1 VKHVDIFEHLWRLS
15 MNQVKGSSTLEVRDD
30 AWVQVMAAITEQM
43 PTEAIRDSLKPPN
56 RLSAFSVVQ
65 MMQLQHHL
73 DTFKIK

>member
-1 VKHVDIFEHLWRLS
+1 
-15 MNQVKGSSTLEVRDD
+15 
-30 AWVQVMAAITEQM
+30 MAAITEQM